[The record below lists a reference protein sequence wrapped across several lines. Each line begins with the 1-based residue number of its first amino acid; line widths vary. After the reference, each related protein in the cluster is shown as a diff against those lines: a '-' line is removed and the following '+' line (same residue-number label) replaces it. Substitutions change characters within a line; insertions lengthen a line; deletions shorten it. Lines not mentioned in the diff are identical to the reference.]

1 MAWFLG
7 MAVLPYHIGHKDST
21 MIEFF
26 KKIKPQVLGA
36 ILSLFILGVL
46 TITIA
51 PDYIGEVVGSIVT
64 GISVLAMKVIEDS
77 KDE

>member
-1 MAWFLG
+1 
-7 MAVLPYHIGHKDST
+7 
-21 MIEFF
+21 MIEFIR
-26 KKIKPQVLGA
+26 KIKPQVIAA

-46 TITIA
+46 VIVAA
-51 PDYIGEVVGSIVT
+51 PAYIGEVVGSIIT